1 MKGLTLSKNFMK
13 KRLSILSIAVL
24 VLLVFAGI
32 SYGSLLDVIPES
44 SMVVIESSNIANVV
58 DIIYSDQF
66 STITGGSVDITKQ
79 REEVKEVLGFDALDP
94 EFLKK
99 LFENGVIISLTGFS
113 ESIIPEILIVFSPKN
128 KMSFLKF
135 VKAVEEKTGIKEE
148 VSTYKG
154 INIIRLPIPE
164 LPNNEGIKEI
174 AWSMI
179 GKNIV
184 FGSSVVSIKEAIEVF
199 KGEKVSISKNA
210 NYSSLKDKVLKKLG
224 SSPFFAYIATDK
236 FVSLFEKLK
245 LKLPEEEREAL
256 DSAIVNFKTLKPT
269 AFGGTSDADGTKLY
283 FVSKLPDNYKKIY
296 ENITFPEF
304 KSLGLFPKN
313 TFLFLGGVMPLSWEQ
328 IKDMLPS
335 NTKKT
340 IEDGFKKFASQ
351 TGIDI
356 EEMFL
361 SWLSKEIAIG
371 IFDPSGMLPKLG
383 LVLGYSDKNKA
394 QNTLNMIVN
403 MIGPSLGAQPQDRT
417 YEGIN
422 YKLVDNPM
430 FPLGFGFVSD
440 RLVIASGVENM
451 IDVVKGNMVGLG
463 KNEVISRIA
472 SQPNVSSIIYIDVSA
487 SLSIIERLA
496 GMGGGLDEET
506 EKALKIIK
514 KIENIVFWGGYEKGG
529 YSFGWLEIENAK

>member
-99 LFENGVIISLTGFS
+99 LFENGVVISLTGFS

-199 KGEKVSISKNA
+199 KGEKVSISKSA

-245 LKLPEEEREAL
+245 LKLPEKEREVL

-269 AFGGTSDADGTKLY
+269 AFGGTSDVDGTKFY

-304 KSLGLFPKN
+304 KSLDLFPKN
-313 TFLFLGGVMPLSWEQ
+313 TFLFLGGVMPLPWEQ

-335 NTKKT
+335 NTKEI
-340 IEDGFKKFASQ
+340 IEDGFKKFTSQ

-440 RLVIASGVENM
+440 RLVIASGIENM

-472 SQPNVSSIIYIDVSA
+472 SQPNVSSIIYIDVST

-506 EKALKIIK
+506 EKALKVIK
-514 KIENIVFWGGYEKGG
+514 KIKNIVFWGGYEKGG

>member
-154 INIIRLPIPE
+154 INIIRLSIPE

-199 KGEKVSISKNA
+199 KGEKASISKNA

-245 LKLPEEEREAL
+245 LKLPEEERGAL
-256 DSAIVNFKTLKPT
+256 DSAIVNFKT
-269 AFGGTSDADGTKLY
+269 
-283 FVSKLPDNYKKIY
+283 
-296 ENITFPEF
+296 
-304 KSLGLFPKN
+304 
-313 TFLFLGGVMPLSWEQ
+313 
-328 IKDMLPS
+328 
-335 NTKKT
+335 
-340 IEDGFKKFASQ
+340 
-351 TGIDI
+351 
-356 EEMFL
+356 
-361 SWLSKEIAIG
+361 
-371 IFDPSGMLPKLG
+371 
-383 LVLGYSDKNKA
+383 
-394 QNTLNMIVN
+394 
-403 MIGPSLGAQPQDRT
+403 
-417 YEGIN
+417 
-422 YKLVDNPM
+422 
-430 FPLGFGFVSD
+430 
-440 RLVIASGVENM
+440 
-451 IDVVKGNMVGLG
+451 
-463 KNEVISRIA
+463 
-472 SQPNVSSIIYIDVSA
+472 
-487 SLSIIERLA
+487 
-496 GMGGGLDEET
+496 
-506 EKALKIIK
+506 
-514 KIENIVFWGGYEKGG
+514 
-529 YSFGWLEIENAK
+529 